1 MPMSANLPP
10 EPDSAARLLRR
21 ALALGTLCAGLAATA
36 LVWNGLREG
45 HDREVRAEFDYRV
58 RELQA
63 RIARRMATYQQVLRG
78 AQAYAL
84 ATPPLPGAAAFR
96 TYVGTLQLRQD
107 YPGIQGIGIALVE
120 RGAGPRRSSVVMIEP
135 LDVMNRRALG
145 YDMFAEPVRRAAMER
160 ARDTGDAALSGQV
173 RLVQEG
179 SGTGQPGFLMYL
191 PLYTQ
196 AAQGMAMDAANNVT
210 NNVSNNADNNAQQ
223 RGRAFQGWVYG
234 AFRMHDFMTGL
245 NGEREA
251 DLHVAVYDATPEPP
265 NCMYGCA
272 YPDGTARLDEL
283 RTIAV
288 AGRPWILRVR
298 SNPVFEERMASQ
310 QAAWA
315 GVAGIIVSILSAL
328 LVWLLAQ
335 GRDRARQLARRITE
349 DLQRSYGKLRHERS
363 RLISILDNAN
373 DAFVAMDAAGAIT
386 YWNAQAER
394 IFGWNVAEALGRPL
408 RHLFPG
414 EQPEL
419 DRLLAFDD
427 SAFENGRGQRL
438 ELVAATREGLP
449 VPVELSCSRVDSDGA
464 PALHGFIRDL
474 SASKAAATREAQ
486 RQQDLQQARQA
497 LSRAQKLEAVGKL
510 TGGVAHD
517 FNNVLQVIYGNV
529 QAVAM
534 APRAPDTPR
543 RLAGALA
550 AVERGAN
557 LSRQLLAFARRQPLA
572 PVVINLARLLRNIDD
587 LLHRA
592 LGEGIELA
600 TRVEAGLW
608 NTLADLNQLENVV
621 LNLAINARDAMAGQ
635 GQLTIEL
642 SNAVL
647 DEHYAAVVPDAVP
660 GDYVLL
666 AVSDTG
672 SGMPPEVQE
681 RVFEPFFTTKPEG
694 EGTGLGLSMA
704 YGFVRQTGGHIRLYS
719 EVGVGTTMRLYFPR
733 SGAPEAAPP
742 DVPPPAT
749 GGTETILLVDD
760 DADVRETVTAML
772 RGLRYTVLEAA
783 DADEAIRV
791 LRTGAPVDL
800 LFTDVVMP
808 GTLPVSELARVARH
822 LRPGLAVLFTSGYTQ
837 DAAQHGGQ
845 LEPGTH
851 LLSKPYRRD
860 ELATKVR
867 AVLDERSDP
876 PPQDSPLA
884 PQRVLV
890 VEDNDD
896 LRDLT
901 CEMIMA
907 LGWQATGVGSAEA
920 ALESLEAGGIGA
932 VFTDVELPG
941 MSGLAL
947 AQRLADNPELPVV
960 IVSGRALGDDVPPG
974 VRFLFKPYRIDAV
987 EEILAQLRLQRQET
1001 GEQGMD

>member
-1 MPMSANLPP
+1 MPTSAYLPP
-10 EPDSAARLLRR
+10 PPGRAARLLPL
-21 ALALGTLCAGLAATA
+21 ALALAALCAGLAATA
-36 LVWNGLREG
+36 LVWDGLRDG
-45 HDREVRAEFDYRV
+45 HDREARAEFDYRV
-58 RELQA
+58 RELQS
-63 RIARRMATYQQVLRG
+63 RIARRMATYEQVLRG

-84 ATPPLPGAAAFR
+84 AAPPLPDAAGFR
-96 TYVGTLQLRQD
+96 TFIGTLQLREY
-107 YPGIQGIGIALVE
+107 YPGIQGVGIAMA
-120 RGAGPRRSSVVMIEP
+120 RGDAGSAIEMIEP
-135 LDVMNRRALG
+135 LDTMNRRALG
-145 YDMFAEPVRRAAMER
+145 YDMFAEPVRRTAMAR
-160 ARDTGDAALSGQV
+160 ARDSGAAALTGRV

-179 SGTGQPGFLMYL
+179 SGAGQPGFLMYL
-191 PLYTQ
+191 PLYAAGANGQPADVAARRQ
-196 AAQGMAMDAANNVT
+196 AF
-210 NNVSNNADNNAQQ
+210 
-223 RGRAFQGWVYG
+223 RGWVYG
-234 AFRMHDFMTGL
+234 AFRMHDFMSGL

-251 DLHVAVYDATPEPP
+251 DLHVTVYDAAPDPAS
-265 NCMYGCA
+265 CMYGCA
-272 YPDGTARLDEL
+272 YPEGAAHLDEL
-283 RTIAV
+283 RTIAI

-298 SNPVFEERMASQ
+298 SNPVFEQRLASQ

-315 GVAGIIVSILSAL
+315 GVSGIIVSMLSAT

-335 GRDRARQLARRITE
+335 GRDRARQLARRITD
-349 DLQRSYGKLRHERS
+349 DLQRSYGTLRNERS
-363 RLISILDNAN
+363 RLVSILDNAN
-373 DAFVAMDAAGAIT
+373 DAFVAVDAAGHII
-386 YWNAQAER
+386 YWNPQAER
-394 IFGWNVAEALGRPL
+394 IFGWTVAEALGRPL

-427 SAFENGRGQRL
+427 AAFENGRGRRL
-438 ELVAATREGLP
+438 ELLAATREGLQL
-449 VPVELSCSRVDSDGA
+449 PVELSCSRVDSDGA
-464 PALHGFIRDL
+464 PVLHGFIRDL
-474 SASKAAATREAQ
+474 TARHAALARETQ
-486 RQQDLQQARQA
+486 RQRDLQQAQQA
-497 LSRAQKLEAVGKL
+497 LERARKLEAVGKL

-529 QAVAM
+529 QAAAM
-534 APRAPDTPR
+534 APRSPEAPR

-557 LSRQLLAFARRQPLA
+557 LSRQLLAFARRQPLE
-572 PVVINLARLLRNIDD
+572 PVVINLARLLRNIGD

-592 LGEGIELA
+592 LGEGVELA
-600 TRVEAGLW
+600 THVEPGLW
-608 NTLADLNQLENVV
+608 NTRADPNQLENVV
-621 LNLAINARDAMAGQ
+621 LNLAINARDAMAGH
-635 GQLTIEL
+635 GRLTIEL
-642 SNAVL
+642 SNQVL
-647 DEHYAAVVPDAVP
+647 DEDDAATVPDAVA

-704 YGFVRQTGGHIRLYS
+704 YGFVRQTGGHIRIDS

-733 SGAPEAAPP
+733 SGAPEAAQP
-742 DVPPPAT
+742 DLPPPAT

-760 DADVRETVTAML
+760 DADVRDTVGAML
-772 RGLRYTVLEAA
+772 RSLRYTVLEAA
-783 DADEAIRV
+783 DADAALGI
-791 LRTGAPVDL
+791 LRSAGPVDL

-808 GTLPVSELARVARH
+808 GGLPVAELARLGRQ

-837 DAAQHGGQ
+837 DAAQHGSQ

-860 ELATKVR
+860 ELARKVR
-867 AVLDERSDP
+867 AVLDERSTP
-876 PPQDSPLA
+876 PPPPPA

-901 CEMIMA
+901 CEMIIA

-920 ALESLEAGGIGA
+920 ALESLQAGGIGA

-941 MSGLAL
+941 MSGLEL
-947 AQRLADNPELPVV
+947 ARRLADDPDLPVV
-960 IVSGRALGDDVPPG
+960 VVSGRALGNDVPPG
-974 VRFLFKPYRIDAV
+974 VRSLYKPYRIDAV

-1001 GEQGMD
+1001 SDPDME